1 MGTQQSRS
9 GHGRQGSQQHS
20 QQSDHRPQQDRDL
33 QRNKQSDRGQQ
44 HPSGEPG
51 QQSQSG
57 GPGGQQG
64 QGASSKRE
72 ASHGEPSSGQQ
83 STGVG
88 PVAKAPG
95 GTASGQR
102 LQGVSYGGEPGKPQQ
117 AQGGVTLDR
126 QHNEVQQSTLGGGRD
141 FEHKLEN
148 EGREQ
153 NRRQDTRRQQM
164 SGQGVSGGQQSRGA
178 SGEVDALRGGNQYGE
193 GNYAGTRQYDKAT
206 KEYAES
212 GRVEQAARA
221 AAPKS
226 DAEAREMEAAE
237 AEGKRHAKGADPALT
252 RGAPTQK
259 TPRPGH
265 EEE

>member
-9 GHGRQGSQQHS
+9 GHGRQGSHQHS
-20 QQSDHRPQQDRDL
+20 QQSDRRPQQDRDL

-44 HPSGEPG
+44 QQSGGSSG

-57 GPGGQQG
+57 ESKRQQG
-64 QGASSKRE
+64 ESA
-72 ASHGEPSSGQQ
+72 
-83 STGVG
+83 
-88 PVAKAPG
+88 
-95 GTASGQR
+95 
-102 LQGVSYGGEPGKPQQ
+102 
-117 AQGGVTLDR
+117 
-126 QHNEVQQSTLGGGRD
+126 EVQQSTLGGGRD

-153 NRRQDTRRQQM
+153 NRMQDTRRRQM
-164 SGQGVSGGQQSRGA
+164 SQQNAPGGQSAQRA
-178 SGEVDALRGGNQYGE
+178 SGQVDALRGGNEYGE

-237 AEGKRHAKGADPALT
+237 AEGKRHAKGEDPALT
-252 RGAPTQK
+252 RAAPSQN
-259 TPRPGH
+259 TPRPGR

>member
-44 HPSGEPG
+44 HQGGGSK
-51 QQSQSG
+51 SQSG
-57 GPGGQQG
+57 SGGQQG
-64 QGASSKRE
+64 S
-72 ASHGEPSSGQQ
+72 
-83 STGVG
+83 G
-88 PVAKAPG
+88 PVAKSPG

-102 LQGVSYGGEPGKPQQ
+102 LQGDSDAGQPGKSAPQQ
-117 AQGGVTLDR
+117 AQGGSLDR
-126 QHNEVQQSTLGGGRD
+126 QHDEVQQSTLGGGRD

-153 NRRQDTRRQQM
+153 NRMQDTRRRQM
-164 SGQGVSGGQQSRGA
+164 SQQNAPAGQKEGGSRQ
-178 SGEVDALRGGNQYGE
+178 VDALRGGNPYGE
-193 GNYAGTRQYDKAT
+193 GSYAGTRQYDKAA

-212 GRVEQAARA
+212 GRVEQAARD
-221 AAPKS
+221 AAPRS
-226 DAEAREMEAAE
+226 DAEAREMDAAE
-237 AEGKRHAKGADPALT
+237 AEGKRRAKGEDPALT
-252 RGAPTQK
+252 RGAPSPNV
-259 TPRPGH
+259 PRPGR